1 MGGTKIMAQILNL
14 VDRKTEEQVMSG
26 MEQRSQ
32 KMATE
37 IRKLMFV
44 FEDVILLNDRAIQ
57 RVLREVD
64 SKVLSLALKLASEDL
79 RGKLLNN
86 LSTRAS
92 EMVREEMEFM
102 GPTRLT
108 DVETAQQEILQ
119 IIRRLEESGEI
130 VVVRPGE
137 EGEIV

>member
-1 MGGTKIMAQILNL
+1 
-14 VDRKTEEQVMSG
+14 
-26 MEQRSQ
+26 
-32 KMATE
+32 MATE